1 MSNTDKDFELCM
13 RVENVIL
20 PKNGYFGV
28 SAATGIGTNYYFH
41 LFLPFVKFNR
51 VWGGEA
57 NEHLMGENVLP
68 SVPSEIFFARLS
80 M

>member
-1 MSNTDKDFELCM
+1 MGLSVRQLFQVHFHNGMSNTDKDFELCM

-41 LFLPFVKFNR
+41 LFLPFVKLN
-51 VWGGEA
+51 W
-57 NEHLMGENVLP
+57 VL
-68 SVPSEIFFARLS
+68 E
-80 M
+80 